1 MRSHP
6 ASVLSSGTLQEQ
18 QDVGSSRHLHGT
30 CSDHGSSLGWDVAPA
45 MRPGIL
51 VPDGAPLTLAAG
63 PATLRA
69 GEGSDERG
77 EAMRVGV
84 GTALGEPSA

>member
-1 MRSHP
+1 M
-6 ASVLSSGTLQEQ
+6 VDMTF
-18 QDVGSSRHLHGT
+18 DMT
-30 CSDHGSSLGWDVAPA
+30 CSFMARATSLLVPRPARIIKSAVA

-69 GEGSDERG
+69 GKGSDERG

-84 GTALGEPSA
+84 GATLGNPSA